1 MLKIAYILD
10 FFPVFSETFILR
22 EILEL
27 RRRGFKVRIMARLN
41 STAPEKLNKVIHREA
56 EKLIDD
62 VYYFSQVDAE
72 MPKYLKALNHLY
84 IFLIHPVRY
93 LRTLSYSR
101 RTNRETFWCF
111 KQSVLHAVKME
122 REGIDHI
129 HAHFAVEA
137 CKYAML
143 ISMITGIPYSFTIH
157 AHDIFIRKNADLIE
171 DKFRHAK
178 FTACISQFNKA
189 YISSHYPGVRLNN
202 TKIIHCG
209 VDLSN
214 LHQLNGKAN
223 PVFNVTAV
231 GRLVEHKGFKP
242 LINACKALKQRGLNF
257 DCNIIGEGD
266 QRRELEELIRSLD
279 LSDVVH
285 LRGAMEQNEVL
296 RAISSA
302 DLFVLPCVVEK
313 NGMQDGIPV
322 ALMEAMALQVPVVS
336 TKVSGVPELIRDGAG
351 LLVEPE
357 NVNALADAIEAVYR
371 LSDQERKEM
380 GTKGRVIIEQEFNL
394 TREVQKLAELFI
406 QR

>member
-1 MLKIAYILD
+1 MPKIAYFLD

-27 RRRGFKVRIMARLN
+27 KRRRFQVRIMARLN

-56 EKLIDD
+56 EKLIGD

-72 MPKYLKALNHLY
+72 MPKYLKALHHLY
-84 IFLIHPVRY
+84 IFLLHPLRY
-93 LRTLSYSR
+93 LRTLSYAR

-111 KQSVLHAVKME
+111 KQSVLHAVKIE
-122 REGIDHI
+122 REGINHI

-143 ISMITGIPYSFTIH
+143 ISMITGIPYSFTVH

-214 LHQLNGKAN
+214 LHQSNGKAN
-223 PVFNVTAV
+223 PVFTITAV

-242 LINACKALKQRGLNF
+242 LINACETMKQRGLSFN
-257 DCNIIGEGD
+257 CIIIGEGD
-266 QRRELEELIRSLD
+266 QRKELEELIRSLD
-279 LSDVVH
+279 LSDIVH
-285 LRGAMEQNEVL
+285 LGGAMEQNDVL

-322 ALMEAMALQVPVVS
+322 ALMEAMALQIPVVS
-336 TKVSGVPELIRDGAG
+336 TKVSGVPELIKDGAG
-351 LLVEPE
+351 LLVEPGDAS
-357 NVNALADAIEAVYR
+357 ALADAMEAVYR

-380 GTKGRVIIEQEFNL
+380 GAKGRVIIEQEFNL